1 MITKTIEL
9 QHGKIEIGK
18 SELGDGLRYYAL
30 GDTKEKQE
38 MVAKLLKKF
47 NFNVREKLPV
57 Q

>member
-30 GDTKEKQE
+30 GDTKEKQR
-38 MVAKLLKKF
+38 MVAKFIKKF
-47 NFNVREKLPV
+47 KS
-57 Q
+57 